1 MRSVDKVNTT
11 VEEKQYETS
20 KRLFWALMA
29 IGLVLLV
36 SIVCLSLTC
45 GNFQTSLS
53 DVILAI
59 INSNDNP
66 RVYRI
71 ITLSR
76 VPRLIA
82 ALFVGAALSV
92 AGLVYQ
98 DIFLNR
104 MASPDLLGVS
114 AGAGCGASF
123 AIIMGLGFSM
133 IGMMSFLGGIIAV
146 ALTIV
151 VSNLFGRTNKS
162 IALILSGIVIA
173 GLMNSLLGLFKYV
186 SSDTQLATI
195 TFWLLGGFNAIT
207 YKQLTLVIPIVSVGL
222 VMLYLFRWKILMLR
236 NGDLDAKMHG
246 INAIALRYVV
256 ILVSTIITALSVCIS
271 GTIGWIGLAIPNLMR
286 IFVSNDSKRLMPLT
300 IVYGM
305 VFTATCDLLARTLT
319 KSEIPVGIIS
329 GALGACLFVIVL
341 IVRRVQDGKSNGH

>member
-1 MRSVDKVNTT
+1 MRSAKKVSITA
-11 VEEKQYETS
+11 EEKHYRAS
-20 KRLFWALMA
+20 KRWFLALMA
-29 IGLVLLV
+29 IGVTLL
-36 SIVCLSLTC
+36 IGTVCLSLTC
-45 GNFQTSLS
+45 GNYHTSLK
-53 DVILAI
+53 DVVSAI
-59 INSNDNP
+59 MNPTENSQ
-66 RVYRI
+66 VYII

-123 AIIMGLGFSM
+123 AIIMGFGFSM
-133 IGMMSFLGGIIAV
+133 VGVMSFFGGILAV
-146 ALTIV
+146 TLTIV

-195 TFWLLGGFNAIT
+195 TFWLLGGFNNVT
-207 YKQLTLVIPIVSVGL
+207 YKQLTLVVPIISAGL
-222 VMLYLFRWKILMLR
+222 ILLYLLRWKILMLR

-246 INAIALRYVV
+246 INATALRYVV
-256 ILVSTIITALSVCIS
+256 IVVSTIITALSVCIS

-300 IVYGM
+300 TVYGM

-319 KSEIPVGIIS
+319 KSEIPVGILS

-341 IVRRVQDGKSNGH
+341 VVRRVQDGKKSY

>member
-1 MRSVDKVNTT
+1 MRSAEKVSITA
-11 VEEKQYETS
+11 EEKHYRAS
-20 KRLFWALMA
+20 KRLFFALMA
-29 IGLVLLV
+29 IGVTLL
-36 SIVCLSLTC
+36 IGTVCLSLTC
-45 GNFQTSLS
+45 GNYHTSLK
-53 DVILAI
+53 DVVSAI
-59 INSNDNP
+59 VNPTDNSQ
-66 RVYRI
+66 VYRI
-71 ITLSR
+71 IALSR

-123 AIIMGLGFSM
+123 AIIMGFGFSM
-133 IGMMSFLGGIIAV
+133 VGVMSFFGGIIAV
-146 ALTIV
+146 TLTIV

-162 IALILSGIVIA
+162 IALILGGIVIA

-195 TFWLLGGFNAIT
+195 TFWLLGGFNNVT
-207 YKQLTLVIPIVSVGL
+207 YKQLTLVVPIISAGL
-222 VMLYLFRWKILMLR
+222 ILLYLLRWKILMLR

-246 INAIALRYVV
+246 INSTALRYVV
-256 ILVSTIITALSVCIS
+256 IVVSTIITALSVCIS

-319 KSEIPVGIIS
+319 KSEIPVGILS

-341 IVRRVQDGKSNGH
+341 VVRRVQDGKKSY